1 MFNVGEF
8 DMSTFHVAD
17 GDSVSV
23 DSILDRYENT
33 VEVKGA
39 VFRQGKYQLGG
50 NITTVRSLIEAAE
63 GVTEEA
69 FLNRA
74 VMHRMKS
81 DRTLEVLSVDLK
93 GVLDGSVADIP
104 LRENDVLF
112 VPTRQ
117 ESQIERTITIHGE
130 VMYPGIYQYAENE
143 TVEDFILQAG
153 GLKET
158 ASMVKV
164 DVARRVSNPHALAS
178 DSIIAENFSFA
189 LKDGFVVDGEPGF
202 TLMPFDEVYVRKS
215 PGYYKQQNV
224 IVEGEVVFAGTYTLS
239 KKDLRLSDLIRA
251 AGGVNDRAFTQGAK
265 LERRYTQEERQR
277 AEAVLKKTRE
287 DLEASMQ
294 EQAARTGNASL
305 ANLSNAEQLK
315 KYQVGETYPV
325 GIQLDKALAEPGG
338 TDDIVLREGDRLF
351 VPQFEATVKINGEVL
366 YPNTVGYQKGKS
378 VSYYIDQAGGFSSK
392 AKKRQ
397 TYIIYMN
404 GTVAKVGHNAK
415 PMPGCEIVVPSKSI
429 NKTSIAETLSI
440 ATGVGSLAAII
451 ATLANL
457 LK

>member
-1 MFNVGEF
+1 MNTTDIKTRLYTSAHYNPFF
-8 DMSTFHVAD
+8 MD
-17 GDSVSV
+17 GLEIDHIIFYRDGKEIASLNWFGTDNHYIV
-23 DSILDRYENT
+23 IYFPF
-33 VEVKGA
+33 EVK
-39 VFRQGKYQLGG
+39 K
-50 NITTVRSLIEAAE
+50 AAKLN
-63 GVTEEA
+63 
-69 FLNRA
+69 LNRQDA
-74 VMHRMKS
+74 FYMRSKTAWKRCYNLYIHA
-81 DRTLEVLSVDLK
+81 DLTDLK
-93 GVLDGSVADIP
+93 SLGREDYLSDWDRDGS
-104 LRENDVLF
+104 REKF
-112 VPTRQ
+112 
-117 ESQIERTITIHGE
+117 TITIHGE

-294 EQAARTGNASL
+294 EQAARTGNANL
-305 ANLSNAEQLK
+305 ANLSNTEQLK
-315 KYQVGETYPV
+315 KYQEAIADLTQYNNRKKDNNALYLIGYCYFLMPDMGMESSLCETFMR
-325 GIQLDKALAEPGG
+325 ACM
-338 TDDIVLREGDRLF
+338 
-351 VPQFEATVKINGEVL
+351 
-366 YPNTVGYQKGKS
+366 S
-378 VSYYIDQAGGFSSK
+378 
-392 AKKRQ
+392 
-397 TYIIYMN
+397 
-404 GTVAKVGHNAK
+404 
-415 PMPGCEIVVPSKSI
+415 
-429 NKTSIAETLSI
+429 
-440 ATGVGSLAAII
+440 
-451 ATLANL
+451 
-457 LK
+457 

>member
-1 MFNVGEF
+1 
-8 DMSTFHVAD
+8 
-17 GDSVSV
+17 
-23 DSILDRYENT
+23 
-33 VEVKGA
+33 
-39 VFRQGKYQLGG
+39 
-50 NITTVRSLIEAAE
+50 
-63 GVTEEA
+63 
-69 FLNRA
+69 
-74 VMHRMKS
+74 
-81 DRTLEVLSVDLK
+81 
-93 GVLDGSVADIP
+93 
-104 LRENDVLF
+104 
-112 VPTRQ
+112 
-117 ESQIERTITIHGE
+117 
-130 VMYPGIYQYAENE
+130 
-143 TVEDFILQAG
+143 
-153 GLKET
+153 
-158 ASMVKV
+158 
-164 DVARRVSNPHALAS
+164 
-178 DSIIAENFSFA
+178 
-189 LKDGFVVDGEPGF
+189 
-202 TLMPFDEVYVRKS
+202 MPFDEVYVRQS
-215 PGYYKQQNV
+215 PGYNKQQNV
-224 IVEGEVVFAGTYTLS
+224 TIEGEVMFAGTYTLS
-239 KKDLRLSDLIRA
+239 RKNQRLSDLIKM
-251 AGGVNDRAFTQGAK
+251 AGGVNDRAFAQGAK
-265 LERRYTQEERQR
+265 LERKYTQEERQR

-325 GIQLDKALAEPGG
+325 GIELDKALANPGG
-338 TDDIVLREGDRLF
+338 TEDIVLREGDRIF
-351 VPQFEATVKINGEVL
+351 VPQYEATVKINGEVL
-366 YPNTVGYQKGKS
+366 YPNTVGYVKGKS

>member
-1 MFNVGEF
+1 M
-8 DMSTFHVAD
+8 
-17 GDSVSV
+17 
-23 DSILDRYENT
+23 
-33 VEVKGA
+33 
-39 VFRQGKYQLGG
+39 
-50 NITTVRSLIEAAE
+50 
-63 GVTEEA
+63 
-69 FLNRA
+69 
-74 VMHRMKS
+74 
-81 DRTLEVLSVDLK
+81 
-93 GVLDGSVADIP
+93 
-104 LRENDVLF
+104 
-112 VPTRQ
+112 
-117 ESQIERTITIHGE
+117 
-130 VMYPGIYQYAENE
+130 
-143 TVEDFILQAG
+143 
-153 GLKET
+153 
-158 ASMVKV
+158 
-164 DVARRVSNPHALAS
+164 AS

-305 ANLSNAEQLK
+305 ANLSTAEQLK